1 MRSLLFLFCWMPAN
15 LLAQP
20 LESGLKASD
29 WTLRFA
35 DEFSG
40 NRVDTSKWVFRT
52 DSKHWSQQAPG
63 NCLVSKGNLKIELK
77 KENAGNQ
84 SYTGGGLIS
93 RDSLGFGYYEARLKT
108 PQAEG
113 WHSSFWLMKHN
124 GSGGTSPSA
133 TDLELDVMENDSR
146 ITLGYRCNLHR
157 WSGQAKDFGGH
168 YVPSEGLNQDFQV
181 LGCWYRPDSVIYY
194 YNHKRVKAW
203 SLLELPS
210 SKVHIWLTS
219 IASWLGGTPK
229 VDDARL
235 PDSFEVDYVRYFILR
250 NPAESRPK

>member
-1 MRSLLFLFCWMPAN
+1 MRPLFLLFLGLPLWGQT
-15 LLAQP
+15 QP

-29 WTLRFA
+29 WTLHFS

-40 NRVDTSKWVFRT
+40 PEVDTSKWAYRS
-52 DSKHWSQQAPG
+52 DSKHWSVQMPV
-63 NCLVSKGNLKIELK
+63 NCQLVGGTLQIHLK
-77 KENAGNQ
+77 KEAQGTFNY
-84 SYTGGGLIS
+84 SGGGLIS
-93 RDSLGFGYYEARLKT
+93 RDSMGYGYYEARLRT
-108 PQAEG
+108 PRAEG

-133 TDLELDVMENDSR
+133 TDLELDILENDSR

-157 WSGQAKDFGGH
+157 WSGVTKDFGGH

-194 YNHKRVKAW
+194 YNHKRVKTW

-210 SKVHIWLTS
+210 TKVHIWLTS
-219 IASWLGGTPK
+219 IASWLGGTTK
-229 VDDARL
+229 VDDAKL
-235 PDSFEVDYVRYFILR
+235 PDRFEVDYVRFFLLR
-250 NPAESRPK
+250 NPTEDQAK